1 MWNINQNQCS
11 EFDEVRHVVVDEAQ
25 KFSNEEGDNWFK
37 SILSILN
44 WPTTSQQ
51 HYKTT
56 SLYVFCDQLQKI
68 RHEYCGLSILDSNKD
83 PREMLPDIPT
93 KCQLSIVIRNS
104 TKIYEE
110 WEKIARGQ
118 SDFKLQE
125 NNLAI
130 GHDYQGRDVNFVEIS
145 SDHKNEIFSKV
156 KEIILEILHEK
167 SYEASDVAVLF
178 NNKDEAEVF
187 REHFVAYFAEL
198 KIPVTD
204 AELFPRKG
212 VVVDSLRRFSGLEA
226 PVVIAVLPKPNPFY
240 ENEDK
245 VNILLYSRAMVELH
259 IILLT

>member
-1 MWNINQNQCS
+1 
-11 EFDEVRHVVVDEAQ
+11 VVVDEAQ
-25 KFSNEEGDNWFK
+25 KFSNQEGENWFL

-56 SLYVFCDQLQKI
+56 SLYIFCDQLQKI
-68 RHEYCGLSILDSNKD
+68 RHEYSGLSILDSNKD
-83 PREMLPDIPT
+83 PDEMLPDIPT

-110 WEKIARGQ
+110 WEK
-118 SDFKLQE
+118 K
-125 NNLAI
+125 
-130 GHDYQGRDVNFVEIS
+130 
-145 SDHKNEIFSKV
+145 
-156 KEIILEILHEK
+156 
-167 SYEASDVAVLF
+167 
-178 NNKDEAEVF
+178 
-187 REHFVAYFAEL
+187 L

-212 VVVDSLRRFSGLEA
+212 LVFDSLRRFSGLEA
-226 PVVIAVLPKPNPFY
+226 PVVIAVFPKPNPIH
-240 ENEDK
+240 ENADK